1 VTVDNGS
8 PPTVSITAPAAGATV
23 SGATVAINANAGD
36 DRGVTSVQ
44 FRVDGT
50 NLGAADTTSPYS
62 ATWNTTAATNG
73 AHNLTAVALDSDGQ
87 TTTSSTVTVNVS
99 NASTGLVA
107 AFGFEETTGT
117 TATDASGSGNTGTIN
132 GPIRSLTGK
141 FGSALSFDGVNDQ
154 VNVPDANSLDLSNAM
169 TLEAWVR
176 PSVLSAW
183 RTVLMKEQTAGL
195 VYGLYANGDTNR
207 PSVHIYTNAERDIR
221 GTAAV
226 PVNAWTH
233 VAATYDGAVLRF
245 FVNGTQVSTSN
256 VAGTILASTGQLR
269 IGGNNIWGEWFSG
282 LIDEVRVYKRTLT
295 AAEIQADMNA
305 PVTPSG

>member
-1 VTVDNGS
+1 VDNGS

-23 SGATVAINANAGD
+23 SGSAVSITANAGD
-36 DRGVTSVQ
+36 DRGVASVQ
-44 FRVDGT
+44 FKVDGT
-50 NLGAADTTSPYS
+50 DLGAADTTSPYS
-62 ATWNTTAATNG
+62 ATWNTLTATNG
-73 AHNLTAVALDSDGQ
+73 SHNLSAVARDSDGN
-87 TTTSSTVTVNVS
+87 TTTSAVVAVNVS

-117 TATDASGSGNTGTIN
+117 TATDSSGSGNAGTIN
-132 GPIRSLTGK
+132 GPTRSTTGK
-141 FGSALSFDGVNDQ
+141 FGSALSFDGINDQ
-154 VNVPDANSLDLSNAM
+154 VSVPDANTLDLTNAM

-176 PSVLSAW
+176 PSALSAW
-183 RTVLMKEQTAGL
+183 RTILMKEQTAGL

-207 PSVHIYTNAERDIR
+207 PSAHIYTNVERDVR

-245 FVNGTQVSTSN
+245 FINGTQVSTAN
-256 VAGTILASTGQLR
+256 IAGTILTSTGQLR
-269 IGGNNIWGEWFSG
+269 IGGNSIWGEWFNG

-305 PVTPSG
+305 PVVP